1 MSRRKSLEVRL
12 AKTAAE
18 IDAAQALRYRVFY
31 EELNAEPDA
40 AARLDRRDRD
50 ALDARC
56 DHLLVLDHGEEG
68 DGDPQVV
75 GTYRMNLQTEAQDS
89 AVFYSS
95 GEYDLSPL
103 LSYPGRLLEVGRS
116 CVAREYRSGGVMQ
129 LLWAGI
135 AEYITSHDVGLMFG
149 CASFPGSD
157 PDKMAQGLSYLYH
170 HHLAP
175 ENLRPQAVDSRYVK
189 MDRMPREEIDEAAA
203 RASLPPLIK
212 GYLRLGGCVGDG
224 AVVDPQ
230 FDTVDICMIV
240 EASRIA
246 EKYVRFYRER
256 HPAKA
261 A

>member
-1 MSRRKSLEVRL
+1 MSGRRSLEVRL
-12 AKTAAE
+12 SRSEAE

-40 AARLDRRDRD
+40 AARQDRRDRD

-56 DHLLVLDHGEEG
+56 DHLLVLDHAGSG
-68 DGDPQVV
+68 APQVV
-75 GTYRMNLQTEAQDS
+75 GTYRMNLQAPHSTS
-89 AVFYSS
+89 TSFYTS

-103 LSYPGRLLEVGRS
+103 LGYPGRLLEVGRS
-116 CVAREYRSGGVMQ
+116 CVAPEYRSGGVMQ

-135 AEYITSHDVGLMFG
+135 AEYIATHGVGLLFG

-157 PDKMAQGLSYLYH
+157 PDALAESLSYLH
-170 HHLAP
+170 RHHLAP
-175 ENLRPQAVDSRYVK
+175 ETMRPRAVDSRYVA
-189 MDRMPREEIDEAAA
+189 MDRMPPGPIDNAVA
-203 RASLPPLIK
+203 RTALPPLIK

>member
-1 MSRRKSLEVRL
+1 MSARKSLEVRL
-12 AKTAAE
+12 AQSEAE

-31 EELNAEPDA
+31 EELNAEPDEA
-40 AARLDRRDRD
+40 TRQSRRDMD

-56 DHLLVLDHGEEG
+56 DHLLVLDHG
-68 DGDPQVV
+68 DGNVTPKVV
-75 GTYRMNLQTEAQDS
+75 GTYRMNLQPENPDGGA
-89 AVFYSS
+89 FYSA
-95 GEYDLSPL
+95 GEFDLSPL
-103 LSYPGRLLEVGRS
+103 LTYPGRLLEVGRS
-116 CVAREYRSGGVMQ
+116 CVAPEYRRGAVMQ

-135 AEYITSHDVGLMFG
+135 AEYIATHDVGLMFG

-157 PDKMAQGLSYLYH
+157 PAEQAQGLAYLYH

-175 ENLRPQAVDSRYVK
+175 PSIRPRAVEGRYVA
-189 MDRMPREEIDEAAA
+189 MDLQSREEIDTGKAKAA
-203 RASLPPLIK
+203 LPPLIK

-230 FDTVDICMIV
+230 FDTVDICMLV
-240 EASRIA
+240 EASGIA

>member
-1 MSRRKSLEVRL
+1 MSERKSLEVRL
-12 AKTAAE
+12 ARSAADV
-18 IDAAQALRYRVFY
+18 DAAQALRYRVFY

-40 AARLDRRDRD
+40 EMRASRRDVD

-56 DHLLVLDHGEEG
+56 DHLLVLDHAGG
-68 DGDPQVV
+68 GDPRVV
-75 GTYRMNLQTEAQDS
+75 GTYRMNLQRPGGQGS
-89 AVFYSS
+89 AFYTA

-116 CVAREYRSGGVMQ
+116 CVAAEYRRGAVMQ

-135 AEYITSHDVGLMFG
+135 AEYIAAHDVGLMFG
-149 CASFPGSD
+149 CASFAGRD
-157 PDKMAQGLSYLYH
+157 PAAQAQSLTYLYH

-175 ENLRPQAVDSRYVK
+175 PALRPRAVTGRYVA
-189 MDRMPREEIDEAAA
+189 MDLQPRDDIDTG
-203 RASLPPLIK
+203 RAWSALPPLIK

-230 FDTVDICMIV
+230 FDTVDICMLV

-246 EKYVRFYRER
+246 EKYVRFYRNR